1 MDRSEPGS
9 DERARVDPQRAPVN
23 TFVTR
28 DATTRRDGGCEPPR
42 VYPRPLTMTADFERI
57 HRELGEIRRR
67 ARTIEGGAVRDDE
80 LKLYAR
86 EIVETADRLVRMIED
101 IQREQRRA
109 SRSDDR
115 GQ

>member
-1 MDRSEPGS
+1 M
-9 DERARVDPQRAPVN
+9 PVS
-23 TFVTR
+23 
-28 DATTRRDGGCEPPR
+28 
-42 VYPRPLTMTADFERI
+42 ADFDRI

-80 LKLYAR
+80 LRLYAR

-101 IQREQRRA
+101 VQRDLRRA
-109 SRSDDR
+109 SRSEER